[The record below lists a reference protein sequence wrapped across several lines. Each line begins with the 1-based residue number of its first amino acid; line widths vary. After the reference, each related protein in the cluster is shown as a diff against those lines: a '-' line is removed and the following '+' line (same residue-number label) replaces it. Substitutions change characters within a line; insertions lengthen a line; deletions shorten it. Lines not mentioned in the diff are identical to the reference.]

1 MMEMRVFI
9 ERNIILAIQHLVPLK
24 CFDQRD
30 KTLVCESSTEQDRWI
45 ICRLL
50 SFWPRNLPVSFRPS
64 TQTLQ
69 RCDDRKLWFGFI
81 VNYAAAQSL
90 QSSIMARLRS
100 SRSVR

>member
-64 TQTLQ
+64 TQTFSFALN
-69 RCDDRKLWFGFI
+69 KG
-81 VNYAAAQSL
+81 QSGS
-90 QSSIMARLRS
+90 QINFQKAN
-100 SRSVR
+100 